1 MDHPIAAVARLAG
14 TTSRTLRHYG
24 DIGLLDAT
32 RVGANGYRYYDS
44 AALVRLQRILLLRSL
59 GLPLPVIRDVIDDGR
74 SDSPASALRAHLD
87 HLRGE
92 QQRLDLQISAVLT
105 TVEALERGDGP
116 MPERMFSGF
125 DHTRYEREVVDRW
138 GQDAYG
144 QANSWWRGK
153 SDDERAEFQRD
164 VADLTAR
171 WIAAASRG
179 ASPDSDEAQ
188 RLAERHLAW
197 LSDVPGVPRAQ
208 DGSLSEEYLRGLGD
222 MYVADPRF
230 AAHYGGKGGAELV
243 RAALG
248 EWLVQRD

>member
-32 RVGANGYRYYDS
+32 RIGANGYRYYDS

-105 TVEALERGDGP
+105 TVEALERGDEP

-144 QANSWWRGK
+144 QGNSWWRGK

-179 ASPDSDEAQ
+179 ASPDSEEAQ
-188 RLAERHLAW
+188 RLAERHIAW
-197 LSDVPGVPRAQ
+197 LSDVPGVPREQ